1 MRARGVGVLAL
12 LAALVLTVVPARAQS
27 DWERS
32 ASRAYFD
39 RAREAA
45 GAGRVTEARS
55 LLLSARAFAPA
66 ESDALYLEALLGL
79 GLGLP
84 RFEAE
89 AMLKTAIAANGFS
102 TFSMDE
108 ARRLLA
114 RVLYETKRY
123 DEALA
128 TLPGTG
134 FDPEGD
140 WIRAACLR
148 FAGDRGNFLAA
159 LAKGMDRH
167 PFDPRFGRLYVDSGG
182 FPTAPAS
189 ALEREVGE
197 RVLARLPS
205 WSLVDPELP
214 ALVSLPGREA
224 DALAALRAYR
234 AAGGRSGATSVL
246 AVRSGLVSAPRAAAE
261 VLSGGSAYR
270 RDVEA
275 LVEAS
280 RDAEEREAIAS
291 LLLAWSGELLAD
303 ANGDGIPEAR
313 AVYRNGTAVRFELDL
328 DQDGRAELAVQLTE
342 GAPVKGEATLSDET
356 VHVAYGAWPGV
367 AELAWESGG
376 EARRYWFAPGALSLP
391 LLSFDEIPSA
401 GSRPFRLVRRS
412 AVAVP
417 TERAAASL
425 AFAASRVDLRST
437 ESYDI
442 EAGVPA
448 NSFRT
453 DARGVKAVVHR
464 ERGAI
469 SVELLDFDGDGIY
482 EGRRTWLVDD
492 AELARSTPRLLE
504 VDLDGDGRPDYRE
517 TYLPISSRE
526 WDYDGDGLYDAS
538 VRSGPDGSETW
549 EFASRF
555 DGKYDTAAI
564 VRDGRILRLFRAG
577 VELPL
582 IPDSSGSAVWI
593 GRKPFDLGSAPP
605 PSGVGERGG
614 VRFRVFRFKGVA
626 FLEVVE

>member
-1 MRARGVGVLAL
+1 MRTRGAGVLPLLAVLAL
-12 LAALVLTVVPARAQS
+12 AVPPAAAQS
-27 DWERS
+27 EWERS
-32 ASRAYFD
+32 ASRSYFE

-45 GAGRVTEARS
+45 GAGRVTEARA
-55 LLLSARAFAPA
+55 LLHSARSFAPA

-79 GLGLP
+79 GLDLP

-102 TFSMDE
+102 AYSMDE

-128 TLPGTG
+128 TLPGKG
-134 FDPEGD
+134 ADPESD

-148 FAGDRGNFLAA
+148 FSGDRDGFLAA
-159 LAKGMDRH
+159 LATGMDRH

-182 FPTAPAS
+182 FPSEPAGGS
-189 ALEREVGE
+189 EREIRE
-197 RVLARLPS
+197 RVLSRLSS

-214 ALVSLPGREA
+214 ALVRLPGREA
-224 DALAALRAYR
+224 DALAALRAFR
-234 AAGGRSGATSVL
+234 AQGGRSGATSVL

-261 VLSGGSAYR
+261 ILSGGSVYR

-275 LVEAS
+275 LIEAS
-280 RDAEEREAIAS
+280 RDADEREAITA
-291 LLLAWSGELLAD
+291 LLLGWSGALLAD

-313 AVYRNGTAVRFELDL
+313 AAYRNGAIVRFELDL
-328 DQDGRAELAVQLTE
+328 DQDGRAELAVHLSE
-342 GAPVKGEATLSDET
+342 GAPVRAEAVLSGET
-356 VHVAYGAWPGV
+356 VSVAYGAWPGV

-376 EARRYWFAPGALSLP
+376 EVRRYWFAPGAFSLP
-391 LLSFDEIPSA
+391 LLSFDELASS
-401 GSRPFRLVRRS
+401 GSRPFRLARRS

-437 ESYDI
+437 ESFDI

-448 NSFRT
+448 DSFRT
-453 DARGVKAVVHR
+453 DAQGVVAVVHR
-464 ERGAI
+464 ERGAV
-469 SVELLDFDGDGIY
+469 SLELLDFDGDGIF
-482 EGRRTWLVDD
+482 EGRRTWLADD
-492 AELARSTPRLLE
+492 GELARSTPRLLE

-517 TYLPISSRE
+517 TYVPSPSRE
-526 WDYDGDGLYDAS
+526 WDYDGDGLWDAS
-538 VRSGPDGSETW
+538 VRPGPDGSETW

-555 DGKYDTAAI
+555 DGRYDTAAI
-564 VRDGRILRLFRAG
+564 VKDGRILRLFRAG
-577 VELPL
+577 TELAL
-582 IPDSSGSAVWI
+582 VPDASGSAFWI
-593 GRKPFDLGSAPP
+593 GRKPFDLGPVLP
-605 PSGVGERGG
+605 PSGVGERDGI
-614 VRFRVFRFKGVA
+614 RYRVYRFKGVA

>member
-1 MRARGVGVLAL
+1 MRTRGAAFLPL
-12 LAALVLTVVPARAQS
+12 LAALAVAALPAAAQS

-32 ASRAYFD
+32 ASRTYFE

-45 GAGRVTEARS
+45 NAGRVTEARS
-55 LLLSARAFAPA
+55 LLVSARAFAPA

-79 GLGLP
+79 GLDLP

-102 TFSMDE
+102 SYSMDQ

-134 FDPEGD
+134 SDPEGD

-148 FAGDRGNFLAA
+148 FAGDRGSFLAA
-159 LAKGMDRH
+159 LATGMGRH

-182 FPTAPAS
+182 YPSGPAEAS
-189 ALEREVGE
+189 EREVLE
-197 RVLARLPS
+197 RVLSRLQS

-214 ALVSLPGREA
+214 ALLRLPDREA
-224 DALAALRAYR
+224 ETLAALRAFR
-234 AAGGRSGATSVL
+234 AGGGRSGATSVL

-261 VLSGGSAYR
+261 ILSGGNAKR

-275 LVEAS
+275 LIDAS
-280 RDAEEREAIAS
+280 RDTDERSAISA
-291 LLLAWSGELLAD
+291 LLLGWSGTLLAD

-313 AVYRNGTAVRFELDL
+313 TAYRNGTALRFELDL
-328 DQDGRAELAVQLTE
+328 DQDGRAELDVQLSE
-342 GAPVKGEATLSDET
+342 GAPVRAEAVLSGET
-356 VHVAYGAWPGV
+356 VSVAYGAWPGV
-367 AELAWESGG
+367 AELAWSSGG
-376 EARRYWFAPGALSLP
+376 EVRRYWFAPGSLALP
-391 LLSFDEIPSA
+391 LLSFDELPSA
-401 GSRPFRLVRRS
+401 AGRPFRIFRRS

-437 ESYDI
+437 ESFDV
-442 EAGVPA
+442 EAGIPA
-448 NSFRT
+448 DSFRT
-453 DARGVKAVVHR
+453 DDRGVVAVVHR
-464 ERGAI
+464 ERGAV
-469 SVELLDFDGDGIY
+469 SLELLDFDGDGIY

-492 AELARSTPRLLE
+492 AELARSTPRTLE

-517 TYLPISSRE
+517 TYVPSPSRE
-526 WDYDGDGLYDAS
+526 WDYDGDGLWDAS
-538 VRSGPDGSETW
+538 VRPGPDGSETW

-555 DGKYDTAAI
+555 DGRYDTAAI
-564 VRDGRILRLFRAG
+564 VKDGRILRLFRAG
-577 VELPL
+577 VELAL
-582 IPDSSGSAVWI
+582 VPDSSGSALWI
-593 GRKPFDLGSAPP
+593 GRKPFELGPLLP
-605 PSGVGERGG
+605 PSGVGERDG
-614 VRFRVFRFKGVA
+614 VRFRVYRFKGVA
-626 FLEVVE
+626 FLEVME